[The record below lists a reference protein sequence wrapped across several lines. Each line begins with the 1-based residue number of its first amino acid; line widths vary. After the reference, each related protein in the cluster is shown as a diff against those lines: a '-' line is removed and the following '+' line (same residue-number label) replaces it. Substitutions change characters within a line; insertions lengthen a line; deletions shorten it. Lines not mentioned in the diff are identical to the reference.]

1 MKIDKPLGKTCW
13 IVPDGY
19 IPIVTDYD
27 KGNRSGYLS
36 HECVCILNTGP
47 NEVEITLSFYFEDE
61 DPVIVENITV
71 AAQRS
76 CHLRIDQLT
85 RQDKPVVPAG
95 KPYSLIVQ
103 STEPIVVQMSRLDT
117 TQDNMAFLSTM
128 AYPIE
133 E

>member
-1 MKIDKPLGKTCW
+1 MKIEKALGKTCW

-19 IPIVTDYD
+19 IPTVTDDD
-27 KGNRSGYLS
+27 KDNRSGYLS
-36 HECVCILNTGP
+36 HECACILNTGP
-47 NEVEITLSFYFEDE
+47 NEVEITLSFYFEDC
-61 DPVIVENITV
+61 DPVVVEDITV

-85 RQDKPVVPAG
+85 PQGQPVVPAG

-103 STEPIVVQMSRLDT
+103 SSEPIVVQMSRLDT

-128 AYPIE
+128 AYPID
-133 E
+133 